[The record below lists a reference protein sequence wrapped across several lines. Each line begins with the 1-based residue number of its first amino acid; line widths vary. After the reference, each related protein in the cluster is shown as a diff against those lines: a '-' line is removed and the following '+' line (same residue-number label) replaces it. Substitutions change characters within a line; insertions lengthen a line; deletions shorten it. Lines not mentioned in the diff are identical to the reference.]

1 MGPQLPAADSQG
13 QDELACQRQK
23 HWAASLRRTVPGFGA
38 ITLGQLVTGVRA
50 ARTRAG
56 GTLDVTGFLARQG
69 HSRETIEMV
78 RSYLG
83 LERRAELRG
92 QQASGGAFD
101 GVWSQRLRALEQLQT
116 LLLEE

>member
-1 MGPQLPAADSQG
+1 MGPQLPAAGSHG

-23 HWAASLRRTVPGFGA
+23 HWAASLRRSVPGFGA
-38 ITLGQLVTGVRA
+38 ITVGQLVAVVRA
-50 ARTRAG
+50 ATAKAG

-69 HSRETIEMV
+69 HSQETIETV

-92 QQASGGAFD
+92 HGASHAAFD
-101 GVWSQRLRALEQLQT
+101 GVWSRRLRALEQLQT